1 MRNVWIVLFAICTCA
16 ASVYAQDFPESV
28 SAGTKDF
35 TASIG
40 VPKTSSASPL
50 FGELRAPTLTSEAA
64 MFAPHRPSEASAFA
78 AQPDPGAAAPE
89 PKFVFGARD
98 DYRWQLGLGI
108 SLVRFRSSRF
118 YATGVGTSTSLAYFT
133 NEWLA
138 IQGEVTTAFA
148 PTIYLNE
155 HVKYVSYGAGPMV
168 AWRQRKIEPW
178 MHAIF
183 GGLHVQ
189 PQTAGSGRNAFGIQ
203 VGGGADYRF
212 YPHLSA
218 RVELDWVRSHLF
230 SQWQDSAQA
239 ALELVLHF

>member
-1 MRNVWIVLFAICTCA
+1 MRYVWVVMFLAVCA
-16 ASVYAQDFPESV
+16 ASGQAQGLPTSV
-28 SAGTKDF
+28 SGGAKDF
-35 TASIG
+35 MASTSA
-40 VPKTSSASPL
+40 PETSSGSGL

-64 MFAPHRPSEASAFA
+64 SFATHRPSEADAFA
-78 AQPDPGAAAPE
+78 AEPDPAAATPE

-98 DYRWQLGLGI
+98 DYRWQLGLGL

-138 IQGEVTTAFA
+138 VQGEVTTAFA

-155 HVKYVSYGAGPMV
+155 HVKYVSYGAGPLV

-189 PQTAGSGRNAFGIQ
+189 PQTAGSGRNAFGLQ
-203 VGGGADYRF
+203 LGAGADYRF

-230 SQWQDSAQA
+230 SEWQDSVQTA
-239 ALELVLHF
+239 AELVLHF